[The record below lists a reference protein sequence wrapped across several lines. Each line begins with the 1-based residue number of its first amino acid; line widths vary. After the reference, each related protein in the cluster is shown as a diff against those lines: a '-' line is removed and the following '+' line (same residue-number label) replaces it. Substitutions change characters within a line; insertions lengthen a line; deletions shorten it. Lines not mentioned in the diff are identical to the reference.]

1 MTVLAFI
8 IGGTVAIGWL
18 AALALLIY
26 GLVTQHSFIEG
37 ICSFRDCQRGVIH
50 CVCNGLSTTRL
61 LVVLEQ

>member
-8 IGGTVAIGWL
+8 IGGTAAIGWL

-37 ICSFRDCQRGVIH
+37 IFVAFVI
-50 CVCNGLSTTRL
+50 VSVAAWMAFGMASAL
-61 LVVLEQ
+61 LGYEWF

>member
-37 ICSFRDCQRGVIH
+37 IFVAFVLVSVAA
-50 CVCNGLSTTRL
+50 GLAFGMASAL
-61 LVVLEQ
+61 LGYEWV